1 MIEKGYTME
10 RHFHEQLDDL
20 KKKLIDM
27 ALAVEEAIEGAV
39 DALVKRE
46 DDIADHV
53 IQMDETINQMEIRI
67 DEICLSLLA
76 LQQPMAIDLRFVT
89 SAMKINND
97 LERMGDHAVNVAQ
110 LAKKLNHHDR
120 LKPLINIPRMAEI
133 VQSMVK
139 DSIDSFVNANAAVAK
154 KICERDD
161 EVDHFDDQLFR
172 ELITYMMS
180 DPKNIPKALNYVLI
194 SKNLERVADLS
205 TNIAEEVIFIYRA
218 KNIKHHTEEIFLR
231 DIRSRS

>member
-1 MIEKGYTME
+1 ME

-27 ALAVEEAIEGAV
+27 ALAVEEAIAGAV
-39 DALVKRE
+39 EAMVKRE
-46 DDIADHV
+46 DMIADKV

-110 LAKKLNHHDR
+110 LAKMLNHRDR

>member
-1 MIEKGYTME
+1 ME